1 MVRICK
7 DPYPNQSEYDK
18 YFNRFAFPL
27 SDFQKYA
34 IEAIVTGHHTLVTAH
49 TGSGKTLPAEFAI
62 EHFTQQI
69 PKKRVIYTSP
79 IKALSNQKFSEFT
92 AKYPHISFGLLTG
105 DIKVNPD
112 ADVLI
117 MTTEILMNTL
127 MKMSVNN
134 IKVEEAP
141 ILSSVSPTVS
151 PKHLQFQIDIDNELA
166 CVIFDEVHYIND
178 ADRGQT
184 WEKTILMLPPH
195 IQMVML
201 SATIDAPERFAE
213 WAEQGKEQSKERSK
227 DGSERF
233 AQWAEQGK
241 ERSHA
246 KQVYLASTNKRVVP
260 LSHYAYLTVNEGI
273 IKGIKDKA
281 LEKQIRDATH
291 TLIPLQ
297 NDRGQFQEAGYRTL
311 QKTMKFFQ
319 QKQVVSKKKHVL
331 NNLAKFLKDR
341 EMLPAIAFVFSRKQV
356 EQCAADITIPI
367 LPDDSK
373 IGYNMRRDCEQIVRK
388 LPNYREY
395 MELPEYQRLVALLE
409 IGVGIHHSG
418 MVPILREIV
427 EIMISQKK
435 IYFLFATESFAIG
448 LDCPIKTAIFTD
460 LTKFDG
466 HYERLLMSHEYT
478 QMAGRAGRRGIDTVG
493 HVVHC
498 NNLFNLPSETEYKTI
513 LHGTPQELVSKFR
526 LSYSLFLNH
535 MHYSQKPCQIA
546 DFLGF
551 IQKSMLFEELQGT
564 LHHQRACIQEKTEHY
579 EKTRTTLDALHT
591 NEAICLEYIA
601 AEEGAKI
608 STNKRKK
615 EYERNM
621 ERMRNDHPR
630 IKQDIE
636 VVRCVSQLNY
646 DLKQDR
652 DELAYLETYFEQKV
666 SDVLS
671 VLLEKGFVE
680 KTEVSASVSLS
691 GFLSLYELTD
701 LGKVASGLVEI
712 HPLILAKRILQ
723 WNWFCDFSVVQLI
736 GLMACF
742 TDVNMKEQEKHP
754 LPCSEDTF
762 IRSKTHELMEDF
774 ANYEKLEQDRGIYT
788 GIQYEDALNYDMT
801 DLAIEWIQCT
811 DELACKVFIQNT
823 VAGRGISIGD
833 FTKAMLKISTIAKE
847 MSAIAETHHQVELL
861 FKLMQVDEMILKY
874 VTTSQSL
881 YV

>member
-7 DPYPNQSEYDK
+7 DPYPKPSPYDAH
-18 YFNRFAFPL
+18 FQRFDFPL

-34 IEAIVTGHHTLVTAH
+34 IEAIVAGHHTLVTAH
-49 TGSGKTLPAEFAI
+49 TGSGKTLPAEFAL
-62 EHFTQQI
+62 EYFTQQI

-92 AKYPHISFGLLTG
+92 QKYPHISFGLLTG

-127 MKMSVNN
+127 MKMSMTNPDVQ
-134 IKVEEAP
+134 EQP
-141 ILSSVSPTVS
+141 SRQSGSQM
-151 PKHLQFQIDIDNELA
+151 HLQFQMDIENELA

-201 SATIDAPERFAE
+201 SATIDAPERFAK
-213 WAEQGKEQSKERSK
+213 WVQQGKAENKAHDKLEKAEGSLKE
-227 DGSERF
+227 
-233 AQWAEQGK
+233 
-241 ERSHA
+241 
-246 KQVYLASTNKRVVP
+246 VYLASTNKRVVP
-260 LSHYAYLTVNEGI
+260 LSHYGYLTVNEGI
-273 IKGIKDKA
+273 IKTIKDKA
-281 LEKQIRDATH
+281 LEKQVRDATH

-311 QKTMKFFQ
+311 QKTVKFFQ
-319 QKQVVSKKKHVL
+319 EKQVVSKKKHVL

-409 IGVGIHHSG
+409 NGVGIHHSG

-427 EIMISQKK
+427 EIMISKK
-435 IYFLFATESFAIG
+435 KVYLLFATESFAIG

-466 HYERLLMSHEYT
+466 QRERLLMSHEYT
-478 QMAGRAGRRGIDTVG
+478 QMAGRAGRRGIDTIG

-498 NNLFNLPSETEYKTI
+498 NNLFDLPSESEYKSV

-526 LSYSLFLNH
+526 LSYSLFLNQ
-535 MHYSQKPCQIA
+535 MKYSPRACQTS

-551 IQKSMLFEELQGT
+551 IEKSMLYKELMQT
-564 LHHQRACIQEKTEHY
+564 LEKQRTWIESKMREYSLSIIAINHIQTPV
-579 EKTRTTLDALHT
+579 D
-591 NEAICLEYIA
+591 ICRVYIA
-601 AEEGAKI
+601 AEDGVKMSA
-608 STNKRKK
+608 NKRRK
-615 EYERNM
+615 EYERDM
-621 ERMRNDHPR
+621 EMMRKDYPN
-630 IKQDIE
+630 IKKNIETVREIDRLHYDI
-636 VVRCVSQLNY
+636 
-646 DLKQDR
+646 KQDR
-652 DELAYLETYFEQKV
+652 DELAYLETYFQDKIEIVMSILIDHGYV
-666 SDVLS
+666 SHEDM
-671 VLLEKGFVE
+671 E
-680 KTEVSASVSLS
+680 
-691 GFLSLYELTD
+691 YQLTT
-701 LGKVASGLVEI
+701 LGQVASGLVEI
-712 HPLILAKRILQ
+712 HPLVLAKRILQ
-723 WNWFCDFSVVQLI
+723 WNWFCNFSVVQMI

-742 TDVNMKEQEKHP
+742 TDVNMKEQEKHTR
-754 LPCSEDTF
+754 PCSQDAF

-774 ANYEKLEQDRGIYT
+774 AMYEKLEQDRCIYT

-801 DLAIEWIQCT
+801 DLAIEWTQCI
-811 DELACKVFIQNT
+811 DELSCKVFIQNT

-833 FTKAMLKISTIAKE
+833 FTKAMLKVSTIAKE
-847 MSAIAETHHQVELL
+847 MSVIAESHG
-861 FKLMQVDEMILKY
+861 QVDLLHKLSQVDALILKY

>member
-1 MVRICK
+1 MRICK

>member
-7 DPYPNQSEYDK
+7 DPYPNPSPYDAH
-18 YFNRFAFPL
+18 FDRFAFPL

-62 EHFTQQI
+62 EYFTQQT

-127 MKMSVNN
+127 MKMSVVQSN
-134 IKVEEAP
+134 VEQM
-141 ILSSVSPTVS
+141 
-151 PKHLQFQIDIDNELA
+151 HLQFQIDIENELA

-178 ADRGQT
+178 EDRGQT
-184 WEKTILMLPPH
+184 WEKTILMLPRH

-213 WAEQGKEQSKERSK
+213 WTEHNGLGQGLSKELSK
-227 DGSERF
+227 TQS
-233 AQWAEQGK
+233 
-241 ERSHA
+241 

-260 LSHYAYLTVNEGI
+260 LSHYAYLTVNEGT
-273 IKGIKDKA
+273 IKTIKDKA

-331 NNLAKFLKDR
+331 NNLALFLKDR

-367 LPDDSK
+367 LPDDTK

-409 IGVGIHHSG
+409 NGVGIHHSG

-435 IYFLFATESFAIG
+435 VYLLFATESFAIG

-466 HYERLLMSHEYT
+466 RHERLLMSHEYT
-478 QMAGRAGRRGIDTVG
+478 QMAGRAGRRGIDTIG

-498 NNLFNLPSETEYKTI
+498 NNLFDLPSETEYKTV

-535 MHYSQKPCQIA
+535 MHYSDRPCKTA
-546 DFLGF
+546 DFLDF
-551 IQKSMLFEELQGT
+551 IQKSMLFQELQGT
-564 LHHQRACIQEKTEHY
+564 LEKQRIWIQEKFADY
-579 EKTRTTLDALHT
+579 ENARKTLDALET
-591 NEAICLEYIA
+591 SEAICLEYIA
-601 AEEGAKI
+601 AEEGAKM

-615 EYERNM
+615 EYDRSM
-621 ERMRNDHPR
+621 ERMRNDYPR
-630 IKQDIE
+630 IKEDIE
-636 VVRCVSQLNY
+636 VVRRVSQQGY

-652 DELAYLETYFEQKV
+652 DELAYLERYFEQKV
-666 SDVLS
+666 GDVLAI
-671 VLLEKGFVE
+671 LLENDYVRQLADP
-680 KTEVSASVSLS
+680 VDLSVQDQSPV
-691 GFLSLYELTD
+691 YELTD

-712 HPLILAKRILQ
+712 HPLIMAKRILQ

-754 LPCSEDTF
+754 RPCSEDKF
-762 IRSKTHELMEDF
+762 IRFKTHEVAEDF
-774 ANYEKLEQDRGIYT
+774 VNYEKLEQDRGIYT

-801 DLAIEWIQCT
+801 DLAIEWTQCS
-811 DELACKVFIQNT
+811 DELTCKGFIQNT

-847 MSAIAETHHQVELL
+847 FSAIAEIHG
-861 FKLMQVDEMILKY
+861 QVDLLYKLSQVDGHILKY